1 MTHTEPATVLR
12 RRARLGTPALF
23 FAIFFGGL
31 AFFHAVEPAAVP
43 EPFVIL
49 SSPYA
54 IGLLALAAAGSL
66 AVFVSAMR
74 SADQL
79 LALEERQRR
88 EARRGLLAS
97 AHGEEFAKRWSGDPA
112 IRNRLREL
120 REERGIS
127 PAELAEILDVRE
139 RTLVLIE
146 RSRYT
151 PTLSL
156 ALLASE
162 YLGERVEKVFWVSQA
177 PLPPQSGPIGGE
189 AGGE

>member
-1 MTHTEPATVLR
+1 MTHADPGTVLR
-12 RRARLGTPALF
+12 RRARLGTSALF
-23 FAIFFGGL
+23 FAMIFGGL
-31 AFFHAVEPAAVP
+31 AYYHTVEPAAIP

-66 AVFVSAMR
+66 ADFVSAVR
-74 SADQL
+74 SGDQL

-88 EARRGLLAS
+88 EARRDLLAS
-97 AHGEEFAKRWSGDPA
+97 ARGEEFAKRWSGEA
-112 IRNRLREL
+112 AVRNRLREL

-127 PAELAEILDVRE
+127 PAELAEVLNVRE

-146 RSRYT
+146 RNLYT
-151 PTLSL
+151 PSLSL

-162 YLGERVEKVFWVSQA
+162 YLGERVEIVFWVGHA
-177 PLPPQSGPIGGE
+177 PQSGLAGRE